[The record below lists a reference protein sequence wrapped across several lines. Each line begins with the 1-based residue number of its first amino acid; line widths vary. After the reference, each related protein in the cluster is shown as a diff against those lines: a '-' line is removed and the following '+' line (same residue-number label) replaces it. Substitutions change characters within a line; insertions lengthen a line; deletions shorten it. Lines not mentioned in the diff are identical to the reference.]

1 VGARGLQLED
11 SELGEAPGPEDSDW
25 KRTAGA
31 RKVWCSSTAVKSFRT
46 TPACIRSWYAALLFF
61 VAAAST
67 HAAEGN
73 PLALGERTRDVG
85 RIIPLARLQWVVTLT
100 NGTTQPVEIRN
111 VRTSCSCLI
120 PPWRTQVVP
129 AGSQLAMPLELIA
142 SSVSG
147 PFVEQLEFD
156 ASHPEEAKVRLEIR
170 GEVYQP
176 VEAVPAFAM
185 LPITPDAWKD
195 EVAVA
200 RIVNHESTPIE
211 VSGLKSLHPS
221 FVGRLVTV
229 RPGFEYAL
237 EMRVTKALPNGNHY
251 GGFELATSST
261 NVPRLEVTAFVPG
274 LPAVAVGPRVL
285 RLPTNPGPNTT
296 SAPVYIRSTTP
307 HVLEV
312 RHNSPPPTGTRVL
325 LETVE
330 KGRLYR
336 LSLVTEVDLRSAEGS
351 DLALVLESNHPSHRT
366 LRVPISFADSE
377 TNAAPVN
384 AGP

>member
-1 VGARGLQLED
+1 MV
-11 SELGEAPGPEDSDW
+11 
-25 KRTAGA
+25 
-31 RKVWCSSTAVKSFRT
+31 V
-46 TPACIRSWYAALLFF
+46 
-61 VAAAST
+61 
-67 HAAEGN
+67 
-73 PLALGERTRDVG
+73 GERTRDVG
-85 RIIPLARLQWVVTLT
+85 RIVPLARLQWVVTLT
-100 NGTTQPVEIRN
+100 NGTTQPVEIQN

-156 ASHPEEAKVRLEIR
+156 ATHPEEAKVRLEIR

-185 LPITPDAWKD
+185 LPVTPDAWKD
-195 EVAVA
+195 AVAVA

-229 RPGFEYAL
+229 RAGFEYAV

-251 GGFELATSST
+251 GRFELTTSST

-274 LPAVAVGPRVL
+274 LPAVALGPRVL

-296 SAPVYIRSTTP
+296 SAPVHIRSTTP

-312 RHNSPPPTGTRVL
+312 RHDSPPPNGTRVI

-336 LSLVTEVDLRSAEGS
+336 LSLVTEAGLRGTEGS
-351 DLALVLESNHPSHRT
+351 DLAVVLESNHPSHRT
-366 LRVPISFADSE
+366 LRVPISFADPV
-377 TNAAPVN
+377 TNASPVN

>member
-1 VGARGLQLED
+1 MC
-11 SELGEAPGPEDSDW
+11 
-25 KRTAGA
+25 A
-31 RKVWCSSTAVKSFRT
+31 RKVGDSATAVKLIRT
-46 TPACIRSWYAALLFF
+46 TSAVIRSSCWALLVFL
-61 VAAAST
+61 VSART
-67 HAAEGN
+67 HAAEAP
-73 PLALGERTRDVG
+73 PLILGERTRDLG
-85 RIIPLARLQWVVTLT
+85 RIVPLARLQWVVTLT
-100 NGTTQPVEIRN
+100 NGTAQPVEIRN

-120 PPWRTQVVP
+120 PPWRSRVVP

-142 SSVSG
+142 SGVSG

-156 ASHPEEAKVRLEIR
+156 ATHPDEPKVRLEIR

-185 LPITPDAWKD
+185 LHVTPDAWQD

-221 FVGRLVTV
+221 FVGRVVPV

-251 GGFELATSST
+251 GRFELATSST
-261 NVPRLEVTAFVPG
+261 NVPRLEVTAFVAG
-274 LPAVAVGPRVL
+274 LPAVALGPRVL
-285 RLPTNPGPNTT
+285 RLPSNPGPNTT
-296 SAPVYIRSTTP
+296 SAPVHIRSTTP

-312 RHNSPPPTGTRVL
+312 RQSSTAPTGTRVL
-325 LETVE
+325 LEAVE

-336 LSLVTEVDLRSAEGS
+336 LSLVTEAGFRSAEGS
-351 DLALVLESNHPSHRT
+351 DLAVVLESNHPAHRT
-366 LRVPISFADSE
+366 LRVPISFADPG
-377 TNAAPVN
+377 TN
-384 AGP
+384 AGPVSAGR